1 MSNARPEGQDTAAES
16 EIETEIE
23 HQANTNQVR
32 HEPVPASH
40 HDERRPDAVVRNE
53 ESAARSA
60 GSGGAVQEEA
70 RRRDELDGAG
80 KPDPEDSAENAG

>member
-1 MSNARPEGQDTAAES
+1 MSNSKPAGHDTADGEA
-16 EIETEIE
+16 EIE

-40 HDERRPDAVVRNE
+40 DDERRPAAVVRNE

-60 GSGGAVQEEA
+60 ATGTGQRDA
-70 RRRDELDGAG
+70 RQRDELRGDQEGNG
-80 KPDPEDSAENAG
+80 RDHDSG